1 MTMNDNFID
10 SIAAFKKFSI
20 ENSGATRDE
29 KEWEKSRV
37 DCLSSVLKLMQV
49 HPEQNMT
56 VMGLTLEQISAIKR
70 TAEQYSVE
78 KVVLFPYSDGLR
90 VIPLVRVYGGDK
102 ESFFRHLGWSSM
114 GTNSPAEVTSA
125 FDSLIKEYGI
135 TLYENI

>member
-10 SIAAFKKFSI
+10 SVATFKKLGI
-20 ENSGATRDE
+20 ESSGATRDE

-49 HPEQNMT
+49 HPEPNVT
-56 VMGLTLEQISAIKR
+56 VMGLTLEQVRTIKKA
-70 TAEQYSVE
+70 AEQYSVE
-78 KVVLFPYSDGLR
+78 KVVLFPYSDGQR

-102 ESFFRHLGWSSM
+102 ERFFGHLGWNTM
-114 GTNSPAEVTSA
+114 RTNFPAEVASEC
-125 FDSLIKEYGI
+125 DNLIKEYGI